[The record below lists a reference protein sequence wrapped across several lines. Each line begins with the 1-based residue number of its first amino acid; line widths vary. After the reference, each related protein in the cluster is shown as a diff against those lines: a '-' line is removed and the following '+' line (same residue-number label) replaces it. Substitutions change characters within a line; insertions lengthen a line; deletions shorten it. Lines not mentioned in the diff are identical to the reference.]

1 MVAIGTLVRESPY
14 NFDTKLALQL
24 CVYIIMCKN
33 INAC

>member
-24 CVYIIMCKN
+24 CVYN
-33 INAC
+33 NV